1 MLHRKIIG
9 RVKLSGILSIAR
21 SVAVKCTASEALVE
35 TLVRHK
41 VKKVFGIVG
50 SAFID
55 PLDLFPDAGIDFI
68 DVTHVSPTVTRGYAA
83 FSHFDFMQEQ
93 NAVHMADVYGRMTG
107 IPGVAMGQNGP
118 GITNMVTGVAT
129 AFLNHAPVCVITP
142 QSGADSIGKLGFQEL
157 QQLPMMANITKYQVH
172 VEHPP
177 RMNELLGRAL
187 DRCLLNRGPTQMNYS
202 RNILGTV
209 SDYEFKEPM
218 QINPVIPDAST
229 IDSIVQRIAQAK
241 KPVILAGGGLENAT
255 AVKILSQRLNCPVA
269 TTYLH
274 NDCFPYTDE
283 RYVGPLGY
291 MGSQAAM
298 KCVMDSDLVIAVGT
312 RLNPFGKT
320 NQYSMAYWDD
330 TRPLIQIDSNRDAL
344 GVSCNPT
351 LAVCGDAARTIEAVN
366 ERMDKTGFAAVIG
379 KPAIP
384 FKQYMKDW
392 HEFRAAKHLKITPEG
407 RIPPRMVLRTFADV
421 LKELDGPIVTTD
433 IGHCCSQSL
442 AYLEFDRPKSLFT
455 AGTFGSC
462 GTSIPMAVGAR
473 FADADRPVF
482 ALVGDGAVN
491 MQGINELL
499 TCFRRKLGITVVCFR
514 NEVWGAELLNQ
525 LIWTDGRAVGS
536 EIENPSIAGIA
547 RGFGAHGVTVSGS
560 TEALADELRA
570 AAARQKEGLST
581 LIEVMCTAEM
591 GAPFRSD
598 AMKCPTRYLPKYKH
612 LTTETPDFTRQYS
625 KKE

>member
-1 MLHRKIIG
+1 
-9 RVKLSGILSIAR
+9 
-21 SVAVKCTASEALVE
+21 
-35 TLVRHK
+35 
-41 VKKVFGIVG
+41 
-50 SAFID
+50 
-55 PLDLFPDAGIDFI
+55 
-68 DVTHVSPTVTRGYAA
+68 
-83 FSHFDFMQEQ
+83 
-93 NAVHMADVYGRMTG
+93 MADVYGRMTG

-118 GITNMVTGVAT
+118 GISNMVTGVAT
-129 AFLNHAPVCVITP
+129 AYLNHAPVCVITP
-142 QSGADSIGKLGFQEL
+142 QSGSDSIGKLGFQEI
-157 QQLPMMANITKYQVH
+157 QQLPMFSNITKYQVH

-187 DRCLLNRGPTQMNYS
+187 DRCINLKGPTQMNYS
-202 RNILGTV
+202 RNTLGTV
-209 SDYEFKEPM
+209 CEYEFKEPM
-218 QINPVIPDAST
+218 RMNPVVPGPET
-229 IDSIVQRIAQAK
+229 IESIVNAILKAK
-241 KPVILAGGGLENAT
+241 KPVLLAGGGLENSEELR
-255 AVKILSQRLNCPVA
+255 KLSERLNCPVA

-274 NDCFPYTDE
+274 NDSFPFNDP

-298 KCVMDSDLVIAVGT
+298 KCVMDSDLVVAVGT

-320 NQYSMAYWDD
+320 NQYNMAYWDD
-330 TRPLIQIDSNRDAL
+330 NRPLIQIDSNRDAL
-344 GVSCNPT
+344 GVSCNPS
-351 LAVCGDAARTIEAVN
+351 LPVHGDAAMTIKAVN
-366 ERMDKTGFAAVIG
+366 TLLDQKGVPTATGEA
-379 KPAIP
+379 AIP
-384 FKQYMKDW
+384 FKQYMADW
-392 HEFRAAKHLKITPEG
+392 HKFREAEHLKIDADG
-407 RIPPRMVLRTFADV
+407 RIPPRMVLRTFGNV
-421 LKELDGPIVTTD
+421 LRELEGPIVTTD

-455 AGTFGSC
+455 AGTYGSC

-473 FADADRPVF
+473 FADKDRPIF

-499 TCFRRKLGITVVCFR
+499 TCFRRKMGITVVCFR

-547 RGFGAHGVTVSGS
+547 KAFGAHGVTVSGS
-560 TEALADELRA
+560 TETLAAELRA
-570 AAARQKEGLST
+570 AANRQKNGEST

-598 AMKCPTRYLPKYKH
+598 AMKCPTRYLPKYEH
-612 LTTETPDFTRQYS
+612 LTTETPDFQRQYKK